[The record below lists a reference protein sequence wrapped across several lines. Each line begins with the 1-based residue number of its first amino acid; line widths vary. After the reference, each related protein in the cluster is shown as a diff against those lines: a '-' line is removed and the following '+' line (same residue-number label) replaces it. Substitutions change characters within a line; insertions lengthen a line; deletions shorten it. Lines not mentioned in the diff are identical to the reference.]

1 MIKKALYLP
10 IHPAMKPF
18 LKEGMR
24 VIHNGGSGRQ
34 GMTGIISEMTKT
46 TGSVKVLFDSHNT
59 SCSFSL
65 RFFLDYFYIEVES
78 IRKLSGFKQ
87 ASYIRKY
94 QDFITSPV
102 VLENKQLNTHEE
114 MKAIVDA
121 KAKGFTSVYEDK
133 RPRTKDTIRG
143 ADYSTVIIDDIKDPL
158 DEVGTFMV
166 IDNDGKWHG
175 THKTQRLA
183 EIAASSLV
191 KEKNKRLRIVKHCAD
206 VDPRVI
212 VEADITRK

>member
-1 MIKKALYLP
+1 MTNDKGKYLP

-34 GMTGIISEMTKT
+34 GMTGVVSEMTKT
-46 TGSVKVLFDSHNT
+46 TGSVEVLFDSHNT

-65 RFFLDYFYIEVES
+65 KFFLDNFYIELCS
-78 IRKLSGFKQ
+78 IRKLYGFKQ

-94 QDFITSPV
+94 HFFITCPA
-102 VLENKQLNTHEE
+102 VLKRKQLNTHEE
-114 MKAIVDA
+114 MKALVDA

-133 RPRTKDTIRG
+133 RPTTKGQDFTANG
-143 ADYSTVIIDDIKDPL
+143 PTKDPL

-191 KEKNKRLRIVKHCAD
+191 REKNKRLRIVKHCAD
-206 VDPRVI
+206 VDPRII
-212 VEADITRK
+212 VEADVTRK